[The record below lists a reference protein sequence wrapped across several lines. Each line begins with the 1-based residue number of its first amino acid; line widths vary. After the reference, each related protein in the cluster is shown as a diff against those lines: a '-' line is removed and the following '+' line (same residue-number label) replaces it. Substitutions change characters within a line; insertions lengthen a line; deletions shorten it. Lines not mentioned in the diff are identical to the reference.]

1 MKLQFGEVPMTTQF
15 VIGFGR
21 VPSLAIKTVFAAA
34 FGLMIGCGGATTPT
48 GPTTTTPP
56 TPQVRVLLDVSG
68 VDVPGPQGCNVSS
81 TPQEFTGQA
90 GTTVTI
96 EVTGPSAMTPSI
108 TVYAPDFATQL
119 TGTTT
124 SGPGMQTMTT
134 TTTENGPYRVN
145 VCASNSVGGSV
156 RIRVTT
162 RA

>member
-1 MKLQFGEVPMTTQF
+1 MTTQF
-15 VIGFGR
+15 AIGFGR

-34 FGLMIGCGGATTPT
+34 FGLMIGCGGGGDTSATPT

-56 TPQVRVLLDVSG
+56 TPQVRVLLDVS
-68 VDVPGPQGCNVSS
+68 VDVPGVQGCNVSS
-81 TPQEFTGQA
+81 NPQEFTGQA

-96 EVTGPSAMTPSI
+96 EVTGSSAMTPSI

-119 TGTTT
+119 MGTTT

-134 TTTENGPYRVN
+134 TPTENGPHRVN